1 MLTDKYKQGKLHAYK
16 LICNTM
22 KRRQDVS
29 PNRDFLTHF
38 YNIMHCGLLHI
49 DQVYIHAFYKF
60 YQFIFG
66 SQFCLTLDFDLKL
79 NLFAICSSLY
89 IIFFHFMTVFL
100 KHDSKQAIIAIMVL
114 P

>member
-38 YNIMHCGLLHI
+38 YNIMHCGLLHN
-49 DQVYIHAFYKF
+49 DQVNIR
-60 YQFIFG
+60 FITSCFT
-66 SQFCLTLDFDLKL
+66 SL
-79 NLFAICSSLY
+79 SS
-89 IIFFHFMTVFL
+89 II
-100 KHDSKQAIIAIMVL
+100 I
-114 P
+114 

>member
-49 DQVYIHAFYKF
+49 DQVEYIPFLTSY
-60 YQFIFG
+60 FI
-66 SQFCLTLDFDLKL
+66 SLSLCLI
-79 NLFAICSSLY
+79 LFNY
-89 IIFFHFMTVFL
+89 
-100 KHDSKQAIIAIMVL
+100 
-114 P
+114 